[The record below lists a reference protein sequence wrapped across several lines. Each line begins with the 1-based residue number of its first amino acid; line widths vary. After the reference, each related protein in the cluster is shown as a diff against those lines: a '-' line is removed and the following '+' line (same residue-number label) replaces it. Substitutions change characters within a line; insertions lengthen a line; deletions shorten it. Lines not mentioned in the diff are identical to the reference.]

1 MAAVPVQQQPPSETV
16 PTDPTPPAE
25 SVFAQPQAATAPSVA
40 AFAPATSL
48 RPAPLPPL
56 PPVRS
61 ADGRLLLTDTTLS
74 VRGEEFLLRDL
85 ERAELTPV
93 RWILWYL
100 LGGLSLA
107 AVMIAFLSNWL
118 RTMTAAAGM
127 VASALLLLYG
137 RRGTNRLRLQRSGR
151 QAVNF
156 ALPGETAEWQRLTGE
171 INRRIRRIHDHAA
184 AEAAALLA
192 EADAAMRAA
201 AEAAQAAQANT
212 AFEHGSPNEQP

>member
-1 MAAVPVQQQPPSETV
+1 VPVQVQPSPEAALTASA
-16 PTDPTPPAE
+16 PPATP
-25 SVFAQPQAATAPSVA
+25 VFAPTQAATAPSVA
-40 AFAPATSL
+40 ALAPSVSL

-56 PPVRS
+56 PPIQS
-61 ADGRLLLTDTTLS
+61 ADGRLRLADTTLT

-85 ERAELTPV
+85 DRAELTPV

-107 AVMIAFLSNWL
+107 AVMITFLNNGL
-118 RTMTAAAGM
+118 RMMPAAAGM

-137 RRGTNRLRLQRSGR
+137 RRGTNRLRLHRSGR

-156 ALPGETAEWQRLTGE
+156 ALPGDTAEWQQLAGE
-171 INRRIRRIHDHAA
+171 VNRRIRRIHDHAA

-201 AEAAQAAQANT
+201 AEAAQAAEFNA
-212 AFEHGSPNEQP
+212 AIEAGLPNAPDQS